1 MLRRAVSLV
10 LGGAAMLSAQSA
22 SAQAEVQQLGADFW
36 TWRAATQPATSDD
49 IPRIVRPDNWV
60 PDWSAAAVAAQQKKL
75 AAFEAEWKS
84 LAGQPRTVTE
94 KVDYRLVGSALSRV
108 RWELDHVAAWRRQ
121 PHFYVAQALNPIFEV
136 LLPPPPLE
144 QARIDDVVRLL
155 GNAPAILAAG
165 KANLVDMRGPF
176 VDAALHQIGEVPAS
190 LDGMVAGIDP
200 HATPAQRRR
209 LKDAKKKAH
218 AAFADFAAFLKAKRA
233 GLSDTT
239 AVGRDSYRYFLGSVA
254 LYPYSP
260 EELLVMG
267 RQEWAR
273 SVLFEELERNRNAGL
288 AELPIGSSIDAVT
301 AKLDADE
308 LKVRAFLR
316 EKKLLTV
323 PDWAGHYK
331 AQPFPAYLAPI
342 GWLGRTFDLT
352 SRARVGQDA
361 TVYLPEPSPKLGYF
375 NLSITRDPR
384 PIIVHEGVPGHFF
397 QLTLSWKHPN
407 PLRRHYYDSGANE
420 GTGFYAEE
428 MMLQAGL
435 WADAP
440 KTREIIYNFARLRAL
455 RVEVDVKLALGEF
468 SIAEAA
474 DYLEKMV
481 PMDRATAEEEA
492 VFFAAS
498 PGQAISYQIG
508 KMQTAEFLAEA
519 RVREGRNFDLRRFH
533 DYLWQ
538 NGNVPIALQKEEYL
552 AMVDGK

>member
-1 MLRRAVSLV
+1 MLRRAISLMI
-10 LGGAAMLSAQSA
+10 GGAALLSATGA
-22 SAQAEVQQLGADFW
+22 AAQAEVQALGADFW
-36 TWRAATQPATSDD
+36 AWRATTQPATSDD
-49 IPRIVRPDNWV
+49 IPRIVRPEKWT
-60 PDWSAAAVAAQQKKL
+60 PDWSPAAVDAQKRQL
-75 AAFEAEWKS
+75 AAFETRWKA
-84 LAGQPRTVTE
+84 LAQAPQSVGET
-94 KVDYRLVGSALSRV
+94 VDYRLVGSALARV

-121 PHFYVAQALNPIFEV
+121 PHFYVAQALNPIFEL

-144 QARIDDVVRLL
+144 RARIDDVIRLL
-155 GNAPAILAAG
+155 GHAPATLAAG
-165 KANLVDMRGPF
+165 KTNLTDMRGPF
-176 VDAALHQIGEVPAS
+176 VDAALAQVAQVPSS
-190 LDGMVAGIDP
+190 LNGMVAGIDP
-200 HATPAQRRR
+200 HATPGQRRQLR
-209 LKDAKKKAH
+209 TAADKAI
-218 AAFADFAAFLKAKRA
+218 AAFADFEAFLNARRA
-233 GLSDTT
+233 GLSDAT

-260 EELLVMG
+260 KELQVMG

-288 AELPIGSSIDAVT
+288 PELPIGASIDAVT

-308 LKVRAFLR
+308 RKVRAFLR
-316 EKKLLTV
+316 DRKLLTV
-323 PDWAGHYK
+323 PEWVGHYN

-352 SRARVGQDA
+352 SRTRVGQNA
-361 TVYLPEPSPKLGYF
+361 TVYLPEPSPGLGYF

-397 QLTLSWKHPN
+397 QLSLGWKHPN

-440 KTREIIYNFARLRAL
+440 RTREIIYNFARLRAL
-455 RVEVDVKLALGEF
+455 RVEVDVKLALGDF
-468 SIAEAA
+468 SITEAA

-492 VFFAAS
+492 VFFAAA

-519 RVREGRNFDLRRFH
+519 RVREGKDFDLKRFH
-533 DYLWQ
+533 DYLWL
-538 NGNVPIALQKEEYL
+538 NGNVPIALQKQEYL